1 MERYLK
7 TNSERHLIADIVQD
21 LKEEN
26 GRVHKLIEELR
37 QFTRPL
43 ELNLEPVNVTE
54 ILLQVIHEVSIV
66 SKDSHSI
73 EIEPRLSEA
82 APIVT
87 ADP

>member
-1 MERYLK
+1 
-7 TNSERHLIADIVQD
+7 VQD

-26 GRVHKLIEELR
+26 VRVHKLIEELR

-54 ILLQVIHEVSIV
+54 LLLQVIHEVSIV
-66 SKDSHSI
+66 CKESHCI
-73 EIEPRLSEA
+73 EIEPKLSEA

-87 ADP
+87 ADLRNSDACS